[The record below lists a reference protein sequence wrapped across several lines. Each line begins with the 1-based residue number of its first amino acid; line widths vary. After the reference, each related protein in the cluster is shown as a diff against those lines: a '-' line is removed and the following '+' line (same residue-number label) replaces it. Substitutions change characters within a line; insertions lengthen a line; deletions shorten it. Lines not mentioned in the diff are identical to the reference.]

1 MKNIVMSTTITCLAC
16 TGCVTGYSDVP
27 TEQAGATVVFE
38 KGYQKENASGNLVQG
53 YIIYED
59 GNCNK
64 ARNAANFTGLHGDT
78 KVRRVSTNTPLVF
91 IAAINERDAP
101 TVFVDGFAA
110 TCSFKAEFQPR
121 DGYKYRIRNSGTGT
135 TCKVEVTDYETG
147 TPVTDLKVEGAF
159 KSDVESPRKNYL
171 GYPCE

>member
-1 MKNIVMSTTITCLAC
+1 MKSTILSVILCLSI

-27 TEQAGATVVFE
+27 SDESSASVVFE
-38 KGYQKENASGNLVQG
+38 KGYQKEIASGNLMQG

-64 ARNAANFTGLHGDT
+64 ARNAANFTSLQGDT
-78 KVRRVSTNTPLVF
+78 KERVVSTNKPMVF
-91 IAAINERDAP
+91 IAAINEQQYA
-101 TVFVDGFAA
+101 TNISDGFAA

-121 DGYKYRIRNSGTGT
+121 PGKKYRIRNSGIGSA
-135 TCKVEVTDYETG
+135 CKLEVTDFETG
-147 TPVTDLKVEGAF
+147 AQVPDLKVEGAF
-159 KSDVESPRKNYL
+159 KSESESPKKNIL